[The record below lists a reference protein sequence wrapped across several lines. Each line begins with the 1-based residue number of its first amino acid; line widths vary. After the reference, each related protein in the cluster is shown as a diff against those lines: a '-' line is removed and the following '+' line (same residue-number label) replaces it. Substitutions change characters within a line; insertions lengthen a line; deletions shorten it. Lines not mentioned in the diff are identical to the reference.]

1 MGLSVRLG
9 VVEVP
14 GCGHA
19 DVQVGPEEDVMAV
32 VGINRLFYRSHVHQR
47 QAAAGGPCRRRCILE
62 DTVMKNIL
70 RRSLFLTLL
79 VSVAVAAQAPMAPG
93 TTYDVRNGDQQ
104 GKLMIGDADLSFE
117 SLTDAKHSKTWA
129 YADIRSL
136 EKKRKQLMVR
146 PFKGSR
152 YDFQLSSNQMR
163 DQLYDAITAKI
174 LAARA
179 QGKKK

>member
-1 MGLSVRLG
+1 
-9 VVEVP
+9 
-14 GCGHA
+14 
-19 DVQVGPEEDVMAV
+19 
-32 VGINRLFYRSHVHQR
+32 
-47 QAAAGGPCRRRCILE
+47 
-62 DTVMKNIL
+62 MKTIL

-79 VSVAVAAQAPMAPG
+79 VSVAVAAQAPMLG

-129 YADIRSL
+129 YAEIRSL

-163 DQLYDAITAKI
+163 DQLYDMITAKI

>member
-1 MGLSVRLG
+1 
-9 VVEVP
+9 
-14 GCGHA
+14 
-19 DVQVGPEEDVMAV
+19 
-32 VGINRLFYRSHVHQR
+32 
-47 QAAAGGPCRRRCILE
+47 
-62 DTVMKNIL
+62 MKNIL
-70 RRSLFLTLL
+70 RRSLFLPLL
-79 VSVAVAAQAPMAPG
+79 VSVAVAAQAPMAPS

>member
-1 MGLSVRLG
+1 
-9 VVEVP
+9 
-14 GCGHA
+14 
-19 DVQVGPEEDVMAV
+19 
-32 VGINRLFYRSHVHQR
+32 
-47 QAAAGGPCRRRCILE
+47 
-62 DTVMKNIL
+62 MKTIL

-79 VSVAVAAQAPMAPG
+79 VSVAVAAQAPMPG

-117 SLTDAKHSKTWA
+117 SLTDAKHSKTWT
-129 YADIRSL
+129 YTEIRSL

-179 QGKKK
+179 QAKKK